1 MLDSDYF
8 FPPLPSS
15 LFLSLI
21 LLHVLGWADSWGD
34 LGFSIATTRQFA
46 TLLKH
51 IWALYQAFN

>member
-1 MLDSDYF
+1 MLDSVYS
-8 FPPLPSS
+8 FPPLLSS
-15 LFLSLI
+15 LFLNLI

-34 LGFSIATTRQFA
+34 LVFSIATTRQFV